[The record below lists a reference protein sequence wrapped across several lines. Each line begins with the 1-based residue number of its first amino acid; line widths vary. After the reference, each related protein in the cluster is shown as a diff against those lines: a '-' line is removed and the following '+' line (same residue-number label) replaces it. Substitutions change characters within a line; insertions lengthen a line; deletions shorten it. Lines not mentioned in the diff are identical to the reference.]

1 MFGTSR
7 INPGPAPL
15 PPGSPLRIRTKDAD
29 QFNANS
35 GDVEVR
41 CRCHDTCEVCFS
53 LSRAAFTRCLTL
65 QQWIMADIVLV
76 ALEPEDVEP
85 QIQTSEDVQP
95 QRKG

>member
-41 CRCHDTCEVCFS
+41 CRCHDTCEVCFA
-53 LSRAAFTRCLTL
+53 LSRAVFTPMLDVATMDNGRHCLDG
-65 QQWIMADIVLV
+65 IGAG
-76 ALEPEDVEP
+76 
-85 QIQTSEDVQP
+85 
-95 QRKG
+95 RR